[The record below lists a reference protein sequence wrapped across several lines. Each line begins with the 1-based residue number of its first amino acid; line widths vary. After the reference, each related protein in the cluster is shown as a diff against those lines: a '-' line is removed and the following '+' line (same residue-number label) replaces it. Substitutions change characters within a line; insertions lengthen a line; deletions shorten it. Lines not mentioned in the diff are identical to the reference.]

1 MKMKGRL
8 NIYYLSLILNAYATL
23 APDQAKY
30 LADLGPELHD
40 KLTASVNTETYR
52 AQPGLNLGQV
62 VEELTPDL
70 TAFSNLWLSITCF
83 GVKSNINAHGDVS

>member
-52 AQPGLNLGQV
+52 A
-62 VEELTPDL
+62 
-70 TAFSNLWLSITCF
+70 
-83 GVKSNINAHGDVS
+83 